1 MPDHASIKIFLKK
14 NWKKRGGNF
23 KFHTEEKKILEFH
36 FICSFIL
43 FHIIIMQK
51 IEYRNHTLFDV
62 SAKNVS
68 FKMAKI
74 YKFHF
79 GIGERRWHETRSE
92 SRTNHFWNTRWNGNK
107 RKFPDD
113 IRGKWLLRTTKQP
126 RSHATLSP
134 SFARGGRENIAQYKY
149 HRLHVW
155 TKMRVLIRETKAIE
169 TWIYGYD
176 KRLKC
181 SFSIIIYPNVDQYFD
196 LITDFKSD
204 QWKD

>member
-1 MPDHASIKIFLKK
+1 MPLSKWRRFI
-14 NWKKRGGNF
+14 NF
-23 KFHTEEKKILEFH
+23 TLE
-36 FICSFIL
+36 S
-43 FHIIIMQK
+43 
-51 IEYRNHTLFDV
+51 V
-62 SAKNVS
+62 NVDDT
-68 FKMAKI
+68 KQDQ
-74 YKFHF
+74 
-79 GIGERRWHETRSE
+79 
-92 SRTNHFWNTRWNGNK
+92 NHFWNTRWNGNK

-134 SFARGGRENIAQYKY
+134 SFARGGRENIAHYKY

-181 SFSIIIYPNVDQYFD
+181 SFSIITYPNVDQYFEKTFD
-196 LITDFKSD
+196 YRF
-204 QWKD
+204 